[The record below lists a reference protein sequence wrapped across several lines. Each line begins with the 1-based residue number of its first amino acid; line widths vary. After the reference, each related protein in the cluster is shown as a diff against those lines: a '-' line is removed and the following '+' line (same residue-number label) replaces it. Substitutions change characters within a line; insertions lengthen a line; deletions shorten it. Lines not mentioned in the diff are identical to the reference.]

1 MFLISLIDGIGI
13 KEILE
18 GVYPTLKLKSVQ
30 PKQKVEFS
38 SILDFFNYVEG
49 NIVEYIAERTV
60 ITPYRLKRIK
70 LNKVIPSAHEL
81 YLIELATKTK
91 PGTLF
96 NLLYKDLKLNT
107 PEIEVQLRLD
117 EKLRSCKK

>member
-30 PKQKVEFS
+30 PKKVELS
-38 SILDFFNYVEG
+38 SILDFFNFVEG
-49 NIVEYIAERTV
+49 GIVECIAERTG

-70 LNKVIPSAHEL
+70 HNKVIPSTHEL

-96 NLLYKDLKLNT
+96 NLRYKDLKLNT
-107 PEIEVQLRLD
+107 PEIEAQLRLD
-117 EKLRSCKK
+117 EKLRISKK